1 MTVIELRPSRLL
13 AMLLVALH
21 LAAAFSFLLGFGAGV
36 FSAVG
41 VLMLAG
47 SAWYCLRRSSRQF
60 CRLGLQVDGEVV
72 VDPGGAAERRLL
84 LLPSS
89 VVSYQAVWLAWRMND
104 EVEETGVLLLM
115 RDQLAPYA
123 WRELQVWLRL
133 RARMRLE
140 GPQGSP

>member
-21 LAAAFSFLLGFGAGV
+21 LAAAFSFLLGFGAGA
-36 FSAVG
+36 FSAAG
-41 VLMLAG
+41 LLMLVG
-47 SAWYCLRRSSRQF
+47 SAWHCWRRSRQQF
-60 CRLGLQVDGEVV
+60 CRLGLQADGKVL

-84 LLPSS
+84 PLPSS
-89 VVSYQAVWLAWRMND
+89 VVSYPAVWLVWRMD
-104 EVEETGVLLLM
+104 GEAETGVLLLM
-115 RDQLAPYA
+115 RDQLAPHA

-133 RARMRLE
+133 RARMRLG